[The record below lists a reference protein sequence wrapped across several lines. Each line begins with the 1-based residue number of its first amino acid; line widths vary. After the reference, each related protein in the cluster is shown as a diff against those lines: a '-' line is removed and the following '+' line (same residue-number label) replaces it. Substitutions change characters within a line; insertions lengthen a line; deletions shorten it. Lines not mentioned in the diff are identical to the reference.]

1 MSGEWNG
8 WQTWNT
14 FAKAGIVENNV
25 DFSEEAI
32 IVDHAVGRTKNA
44 IGKCWPMDAAVAYTL
59 MKAGPNVG
67 LTWSDMVNTHT
78 RAAAVMM
85 TGKVGYGEVP
95 TPSVS
100 SCGEDEIL
108 GYNHTLGVPTIGSNG
123 SLYFKTNW
131 GSTAL
136 RVWLEINTEKLTE
149 LGHDVNALK
158 QKYGVI
164 RTQQQQ
170 NFTHVVLMSD
180 SYFDELLDAL
190 QDFFGDIALHK
201 DYIHKTICKNVS
213 HTRGECAWKAID
225 DKTCRHHDNPTS
237 RIWAMRRKSDP
248 DATTSDFITAWRRA
262 PCSAGDN
269 YHQWSTTASY
279 MDTKNVVAWDE
290 MRRGMAQAVP
300 EADVI
305 KSIRESLARMLKR
318 NDNIVSK
325 SGRGKNSQHAWSDWG
340 WLAEMSAYV
349 KNTSSKNR
357 KAGDTENGWK
367 YCKVRSRTSFGHE
380 IADFVW
386 KPIEEIKDYVVG
398 RKEPSDWSAS
408 SIMSNL
414 RFSTK
419 QQCIDFMSA
428 VAQAHIDNSGHF
440 RQRTHQGLEKND
452 DGEWSIRSFTID
464 ITMLGSVDPDDYLSP
479 QQVIGMWRHASD
491 AVLDEHKPNF
501 ERKPAYI
508 VTDIPVS
515 DE

>member
-1 MSGEWNG
+1 
-8 WQTWNT
+8 
-14 FAKAGIVENNV
+14 
-25 DFSEEAI
+25 
-32 IVDHAVGRTKNA
+32 
-44 IGKCWPMDAAVAYTL
+44 
-59 MKAGPNVG
+59 
-67 LTWSDMVNTHT
+67 
-78 RAAAVMM
+78 
-85 TGKVGYGEVP
+85 
-95 TPSVS
+95 
-100 SCGEDEIL
+100 
-108 GYNHTLGVPTIGSNG
+108 
-123 SLYFKTNW
+123 
-131 GSTAL
+131 
-136 RVWLEINTEKLTE
+136 
-149 LGHDVNALK
+149 
-158 QKYGVI
+158 
-164 RTQQQQ
+164 
-170 NFTHVVLMSD
+170 
-180 SYFDELLDAL
+180 
-190 QDFFGDIALHK
+190 
-201 DYIHKTICKNVS
+201 
-213 HTRGECAWKAID
+213 
-225 DKTCRHHDNPTS
+225 
-237 RIWAMRRKSDP
+237 
-248 DATTSDFITAWRRA
+248 
-262 PCSAGDN
+262 
-269 YHQWSTTASY
+269 
-279 MDTKNVVAWDE
+279 
-290 MRRGMAQAVP
+290 
-300 EADVI
+300 
-305 KSIRESLARMLKR
+305 MLKR